1 MSIIYFDKLRQSE
14 QLVSKEDEFYSLKEW
29 VKKNDFVIDVG
40 SNIGR
45 YSFEL
50 SNIVGPKG
58 HVFSF
63 EPMLRLFFII
73 TCLCFLVNFKNISL
87 FNSALGSKFSFNKF
101 TLKWMDKKDF
111 IFDTNTQTSLSD
123 NSNSNLNTNNISFR
137 TILRIDDLK
146 ISRKIKFIKI
156 DVEGY
161 EIEVLKGAE
170 KTLKKNMPVILV
182 EANSIEVKSFLYN
195 LGYILN
201 DKFNN
206 SRNWVFIHKK

>member
-1 MSIIYFDKLRQSE
+1 MKTNIIFRTLSLLLNEKWNTILSIIYFDKLRQSK
-14 QLVSKEDEFYSLKEW
+14 QLVSKEDEFFSLKEW

-63 EPMLRLFFII
+63 EPMLRPFFIM
-73 TCLCFLVNFKNISL
+73 TCLCFLGNFKNISL

-123 NSNSNLNTNNISFR
+123 NSNSNLIQASLERF
-137 TILRIDDLK
+137 
-146 ISRKIKFIKI
+146 
-156 DVEGY
+156 
-161 EIEVLKGAE
+161 
-170 KTLKKNMPVILV
+170 
-182 EANSIEVKSFLYN
+182 
-195 LGYILN
+195 
-201 DKFNN
+201 
-206 SRNWVFIHKK
+206 